1 MKLFVACIAILA
13 LAPFAWASQGKGNSK
28 PKDNGKDKQSQAAPP
43 AAGAQSIRFSSSEIR
58 LISDYYVSRQ
68 QQLPPGLAKKV
79 QRGGT
84 LPPGWQKK
92 VQPFPRDLAARL
104 PPVPAGCSRV
114 VYGPTAVLVQDATNL
129 VLDILDLTR

>member
-13 LAPFAWASQGKGNSK
+13 LASFAWASQGKGNSK
-28 PKDNGKDKQSQAAPP
+28 PKDNGKDKQSQA

-92 VQPFPRDLAARL
+92 VQPFPRDLDTRL
-104 PPVPAGCSRV
+104 PAVPAGCSRV
-114 VYGPTAVLVQDATNL
+114 IYGPTAVLVQDATNL
-129 VLDILDLTR
+129 VLDILNLAR